1 MNSNLSVLCA
11 FVVQYS
17 EEANVASFAWVTNY
31 DAALNRARNERKEL
45 LVDFSKPN

>member
-1 MNSNLSVLCA
+1 M
-11 FVVQYS
+11 
-17 EEANVASFAWVTNY
+17 ASFAWEANY